1 MVKLMVYLPDLFPQM
16 ILPMRYLRFKAKN
29 LYFEGKQ
36 AIFALI
42 KKIKKIEK

>member
-1 MVKLMVYLPDLFPQM
+1 M
-16 ILPMRYLRFKAKN
+16 IFPMRYLRFKAKN